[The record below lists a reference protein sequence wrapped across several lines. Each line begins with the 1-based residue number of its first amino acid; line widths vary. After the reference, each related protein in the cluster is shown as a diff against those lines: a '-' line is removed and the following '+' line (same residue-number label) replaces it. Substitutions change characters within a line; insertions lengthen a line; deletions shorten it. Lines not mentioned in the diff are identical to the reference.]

1 MVRKLLA
8 LGAATLLLGVAACS
22 QSDDDPTNPGT
33 TAGAEGGSDGAAG
46 DEAAGEEGTADA
58 TGDAAGED
66 EAAGAEGEA
75 ADRPD
80 EEVLGTSTAELPADP
95 NDPTLVPLRLDVVGL
110 ERLDGLIELR
120 VRLTNE
126 GGSGTPDYQPYGAFD
141 DPRLAGG
148 EGAYSLSGASLV
160 DGDAKKAYLTII
172 DSEGTCLCSTQMDT
186 VSVAPGDSVSL
197 YADLGGVPDDVDEID
212 VQVPGFATV
221 ASVPI
226 GG

>member
-8 LGAATLLLGVAACS
+8 LGAATLLFGVAACS
-22 QSDDDPTNPGT
+22 ESDDDPTDPAT
-33 TAGAEGGSDGAAG
+33 TAEADGGSDGAAG
-46 DEAAGEEGTADA
+46 DEGADPDA
-58 TGDAAGED
+58 TGEGAGDDATSAP
-66 EAAGAEGEA
+66 EGEA

-95 NDPTLVPLRLDVVGL
+95 NDPTLVPMRLDVVGL
-110 ERLDGLIELR
+110 ERLDGLVELR
-120 VRLTNE
+120 VRLTND
-126 GGSGTPDYQPYGAFD
+126 GGPGTPDYAPYGAFD
-141 DPRLAGG
+141 DPRLTSG

-186 VSVAPGDSVSL
+186 VSVAPGESVSL
-197 YADLGGVPDDVDEID
+197 YADLGGVPDDVDVID

-226 GG
+226 GE

>member
-8 LGAATLLLGVAACS
+8 LAAATLLLGLAACS
-22 QSDDDPTNPGT
+22 QSDDDPTDPGT
-33 TAGAEGGSDGAAG
+33 TAETEGGSEGAAG
-46 DEAAGEEGTADA
+46 DEGTAPDT
-58 TGDAAGED
+58 TGD
-66 EAAGAEGEA
+66 EAAEGAAEGEG

-95 NDPTLVPLRLDVVGL
+95 NDPALVPLRLDVVAL
-110 ERLDGLIELR
+110 ERLDGLVELR

-126 GGSGTPDYQPYGAFD
+126 GGSGTPEYQPYGAFD
-141 DPRLAGG
+141 DPRLASG

-172 DSEGTCLCSTQMDT
+172 DSDGTCLCSTRMDT
-186 VSVAPGDSVSL
+186 VAVGPGDSVSL